1 MQILEFQAPIM
12 FHTSLN
18 PKLWNGDELD
28 ADVRL
33 KLLQTAREF
42 IAFLKLDKLP
52 LRDLIITG
60 SNTSFTYTPHS
71 DLDLHIVVNKEEVYG
86 GNELVDQFF
95 DSKRR
100 LWNQTYDIQMRG
112 IPVEIY
118 VEDDDESV
126 EGNAYSLMTNEWVSR
141 KDIKRADT
149 YDDRAVRAKYRWI
162 SREIDRYLK
171 RADDR
176 EDISRLMNKLKNY
189 RQAGLDRHGELSVEN
204 LVFKALR
211 NNGDLEKIQDR
222 KIDLTNTQLSL
233 K

>member
-1 MQILEFQAPIM
+1 MQILEFQTPIM

-18 PKLWNGDELD
+18 PKLWNGDELQ
-28 ADVRL
+28 APVRL

-42 IAFLKLDKLP
+42 MESLKLDKIP

-60 SNTSFTYTPHS
+60 SNTSYTYTPHS
-71 DLDLHIVVNKEEVYG
+71 DLDLHIIVAKEEIYG
-86 GNELVDQFF
+86 GSELVDQFF

-100 LWNQTYDIQMRG
+100 LWNNVYDIQMRG

-118 VEDDDESV
+118 VEDDDETV
-126 EGNAYSLMTNEWVSR
+126 EGNAYSLLTNEWIER
-141 KDIKRADT
+141 KDVQRDAK
-149 YDDRAVRAKYRWI
+149 YDERAVRAKYRWL
-162 SREIDRYLK
+162 SREIERYLA

-176 EDISRLMNKLKNY
+176 EDISRLMTKLKNY
-189 RQAGLDRHGELSVEN
+189 RQAGLDKYGELSTEN

-211 NNGDLEKIQDR
+211 NNGDLEKIEDR
-222 KIDLTNTQLSL
+222 KIDLTNTKLSL